1 MSSSTGRLV
10 LLLGGARSGKSRLAE
25 KMARE
30 AGGDSVTYLAT
41 AEVSDDE
48 MAHRVERHRADRPQ
62 VWQTL
67 EEPLHAAK
75 ALSEAEH
82 ETVLLDCI
90 TLLAS
95 NHLLGSGA
103 EAAHD
108 EIARLI
114 ETAKTRAGTLIVVS
128 NEVGDGIVPMNAL
141 ARRFRDLQGTL
152 NQQLAAAADTVV
164 LVVAGLPLT
173 LKGQGQTPSTF
184 GE

>member
-30 AGGDSVTYLAT
+30 AGGDFVTYLAT
-41 AEVSDDE
+41 AEVRDDE
-48 MAHRVERHRADRPQ
+48 MAHRVEKHRGDRPQ

-67 EEPLHAAK
+67 EEPLHVAK
-75 ALSEAEH
+75 ALLEAEH

-95 NHLLGSGA
+95 NHLLGSGE
-103 EAAHD
+103 EAARD
-108 EIARLI
+108 EIERLI
-114 ETAKTRAGTLIVVS
+114 KAAGTRTGTLIVVS

-152 NQQLAAAADTVV
+152 NQRLAAAADTVV

-173 LKGQGQTPSTF
+173 LKGQV
-184 GE
+184 